1 MILPNATKL
10 CNNGTVARITIIG
23 TGYVGLTTGVCL
35 NHLGHDVICADVNW
49 NKIINLGKGRVSIHE
64 DQLHELVNEGISK
77 KTLSFTTEIDEAV
90 AVADFV
96 FLCLPT
102 PENSDGSADMS
113 YIETASKDI
122 KEHLNP
128 DAVVVIK
135 STVLVGTSQSVEEL
149 LGNSVVSNP
158 EFLREGTAVSDFFHP
173 DRIVIGAS
181 NMNAAHAVAL
191 LYDKLDTEFVF
202 SNTRTAELI
211 KYTSNAFLATKLSF
225 MNAMA
230 LICERVGADVDD
242 LIEGI
247 GHDPRIGNMF
257 LQPSPAW
264 GGSCFP
270 KDTKAL
276 LSIAKDCNYDF
287 KLLQAAID
295 TNDEQIQQV
304 ISKIEMAHGDALC
317 DATVTILGLTFKANT
332 DDLRQSPALRIVDKL
347 LELGV
352 KVRAWDPTVEDKTDS
367 ELIPNEVEICV
378 SPLVASMGADVLV
391 ITTEW
396 YELTKL
402 DAKEVAQL
410 MKKKAVVDTRNIL
423 PVDKWLDE
431 DFDYQ
436 GIGR

>member
-1 MILPNATKL
+1 M
-10 CNNGTVARITIIG
+10 CNNDYVARITIIG
-23 TGYVGLTTGVCL
+23 TGYVGLTTGACL
-35 NHLGHDVICADVNW
+35 NHLGHDVTCTDINW
-49 NKIINLGKGRVSIHE
+49 NKIAGLSRGRIPIHE
-64 DQLHELVNEGISK
+64 DGLQTLVDEGSK
-77 KTLSFTTEIDEAV
+77 QETLRFTVEINDAV
-90 AVADFV
+90 ASADFV

-102 PENSDGSADMS
+102 PEKNDGSPDVS
-113 YIETASKDI
+113 YIETASRDMKD
-122 KEHLNP
+122 HLNP

-135 STVLVGTSQSVEEL
+135 STVPVGTSHVVEEL

-173 DRIVIGAS
+173 DRIVIGAA
-181 NMNAAHAVAL
+181 NMRAAHAVAL

-225 MNAMA
+225 INAMA
-230 LICERVGADVDD
+230 LICERVGADIDD
-242 LIEGI
+242 LVEGI

-352 KVRAWDPTVEDKTDS
+352 KVRAWDPTVKDKTDS
-367 ELIPNEVEICV
+367 ELIPQGIEICV

-396 YELTKL
+396 YELTQL

-423 PVDKWLDE
+423 PVDKWVEE